1 MEANSGIEKIKE
13 PWTIWIT
20 GLSGSGKSTICKE
33 LIKILENNSN
43 RFDYLRLDKIRQFV
57 TPNPTFSVEERE
69 TNYRTSIYVAES
81 LNRHNINAI
90 IDSVDGEGTGR
101 RLGKERIAGFKVIR
115 IDCPLE
121 VCMDREKYR
130 TDKAQ
135 IIDIYQK
142 AQQGQLTLAGMGK
155 KYCLEENPLLH
166 IDSTKHT
173 ALEAAEIIAKH
184 LI

>member
-1 MEANSGIEKIKE
+1 MKNSQLKE

-20 GLSGSGKSTICKE
+20 GLSGSGKTTICKE
-33 LIKILENNSN
+33 LLKILKQNSI
-43 RFDYLRLDKIRQFV
+43 RFDYLRLDEIRQFI

-69 TNYRTSIYVAES
+69 INYRTSVYVAES

-101 RLGKERIAGFKVIR
+101 RLGKERIPLFKVIR
-115 IDCPLE
+115 VDCPLE
-121 VCMDREKYR
+121 VCIEREKNR

-142 AQQGQLTLAGMGK
+142 ALQGQLTLAGMGK
-155 KYCLEENPLLH
+155 EYCLEEDPFLI
-166 IDSTKHT
+166 IDSTRLS
-173 ALEAAEIIAKH
+173 ALEAAKFIAKS